1 MILIRNFIL
10 VGFLLLGNLTFSQ
23 QVIDQIIAVVGDETI
38 LKSEIE
44 AQVIQMKSQGYVS
57 DIDLN
62 CEVLEE
68 MLFQKL
74 LLKQAINDSID
85 VTVAEVD
92 NELNRRLGVFINQLG
107 SEQRLEE
114 YYGKSILD
122 IKTEFRTMIKEQ
134 LLTQRMQQELTM
146 NVKITPSEVKS
157 YFKRIPEDSLPELPS
172 SYQLQQIVI
181 YPKISKEEKE
191 KCLTRINQY
200 RERILSGDDF
210 STLAVLYSDDPGSSP
225 QGGELGFVSRTDLV
239 PEFASA
245 AFNLQNP
252 DDVSRVVETEF
263 GYHILQLIE
272 KKGNLVNVRHILV
285 TPKTDRESEN
295 MAKLELEN
303 IRIKLM
309 ADSIQFET
317 AASEYS
323 EDEMSANSGG
333 NMVNQMTGESWFD
346 ESELDPLASSVIRQM
361 STGEVSKVIKTRDYR
376 GKTVYK
382 IYKLKRKVERHIA
395 NINDDY
401 TYFQNLALEEKKAD
415 EIKDWIEKS
424 LESTYV
430 RIDSSYLNCRFKYA
444 DWIK

>member
-44 AQVIQMKSQGYVS
+44 TQVIQMKSQGYVS